1 MMICPPWQTPWQWQA
16 SAYANGDYWMRKLQ
30 NFRCLYSLGHCNRWP
45 RISPTSSDLPRKGSG
60 SAEKCTPFGFPSESS
75 CFVTEA
81 GRPECRPMRTR
92 KPRQAPS
99 LLASDLRHAI
109 ARQLTVAARPLRV
122 WTLSLS
128 EVQAAASGC
137 ESVAF
142 GQSHRK
148 SSCCVSRQNATASA
162 VSWKAIWKASPS
174 VVTCTRSFSV
184 HGNGSTCN
192 TCKVEPHN
200 RCAWQ
205 ELA

>member
-1 MMICPPWQTPWQWQA
+1 MICPPWQTPWQWQA

-109 ARQLTVAARPLRV
+109 ARQLTVAARPPRV
-122 WTLSLS
+122 WTLSLRCRQLRPDAR
-128 EVQAAASGC
+128 VWHLANHIVRALAACPGRMPLHLQYHGRL
-137 ESVAF
+137 F
-142 GQSHRK
+142 GRHR
-148 SSCCVSRQNATASA
+148 
-162 VSWKAIWKASPS
+162 
-174 VVTCTRSFSV
+174 
-184 HGNGSTCN
+184 
-192 TCKVEPHN
+192 
-200 RCAWQ
+200 
-205 ELA
+205 LLL

>member
-1 MMICPPWQTPWQWQA
+1 MHP
-16 SAYANGDYWMRKLQ
+16 
-30 NFRCLYSLGHCNRWP
+30 FRVSLGVLVLRDGGRAAGMQTHAHTQTAPGSVTAGLRSQTC
-45 RISPTSSDLPRKGSG
+45 DRKATHS
-60 SAEKCTPFGFPSESS
+60 
-75 CFVTEA
+75 
-81 GRPECRPMRTR
+81 CRP
-92 KPRQAPS
+92 APPCVDA
-99 LLASDLRHAI
+99 LA
-109 ARQLTVAARPLRV
+109 
-122 WTLSLS
+122 